1 MPTAARK
8 QRDAEKRR
16 QAEQDA
22 AELAVFD
29 RLIAQLSPAQMESLQ
44 NSFLETNDL
53 VFDLPPYL
61 RLKGGLVG
69 FDENGDTYLSEKAG
83 RDAGKGAHEESIAE
97 GRSLKRK
104 YSKVWGKRGYPKK
117 IALETGFSVETV
129 RRYFRLYP

>member
-8 QRDAEKRR
+8 QREAEKRR

-22 AELAVFD
+22 AEWAEFD
-29 RLIAQLSPAQMESLQ
+29 RPIERISPGRLQ
-44 NSFLETNDL
+44 ALKNGFPVNNDL
-53 VFDLPPYL
+53 VFELPPYL

-69 FDENGDTYLSEKAG
+69 FDENGDPYLNENLRQG
-83 RDAGKGAHEESIAE
+83 AGKGSHEESIAE
-97 GRSLKRK
+97 VRSLKRK

>member
-8 QRDAEKRR
+8 QREAEKRR

-69 FDENGDTYLSEKAG
+69 FDENGDPYLNENLRQGAG
-83 RDAGKGAHEESIAE
+83 EESIAE
-97 GRSLKRK
+97 VRSLKRK
-104 YSKVWGKRGYPKK
+104 YSTVWGKRGYPKK
-117 IALETGFSVETV
+117 IAMENDFSVETV